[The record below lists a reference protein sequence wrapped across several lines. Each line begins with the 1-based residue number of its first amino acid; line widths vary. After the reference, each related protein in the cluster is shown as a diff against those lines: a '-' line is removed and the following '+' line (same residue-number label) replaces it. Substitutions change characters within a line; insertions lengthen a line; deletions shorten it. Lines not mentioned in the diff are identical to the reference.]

1 MQRELHFSWSAN
13 RPCPYAREV
22 VEYVNDG
29 SAGHVVFNG
38 YWYRNQPPA
47 DYDVDHQLPDDSR
60 YLREYHPL
68 PRPIEFTTK
77 LVATEPYETGV
88 DASGDRFER
97 YRIENCRTYRAVATA
112 HTEIQDTS
120 EYWHDEEEEGDICLF
135 PTALQRI
142 DFRVTTLVSVV
153 PSDIRTTTY
162 RTMWIPRAFG
172 TDSTAISANDIDD
185 VLVD

>member
-1 MQRELHFSWSAN
+1 MQPDLYFSWSAN
-13 RPCPYAREV
+13 RPCPYLREV

-29 SAGHVVFNG
+29 SAGHIVFNG
-38 YWYRNQPPA
+38 YWYLR
-47 DYDVDHQLPDDSR
+47 PDD
-60 YLREYHPL
+60 HPL

-77 LVATEPYETGV
+77 LVTKEPYETGI
-88 DASGDRFER
+88 DPSGNRFER

-120 EYWHDEEEEGDICLF
+120 EYWHDEEEGGDICLF

-142 DFRVTTLVSVV
+142 DFRVTELVSVV
-153 PSDIRTTTY
+153 PSDIRTITY
-162 RTMWIPRAFG
+162 RTMWLPPALG
-172 TDSTAISANDIDD
+172 TDSTAISANDVDD